1 MQIAGRARHG
11 AIAAGLDRLSES
23 SGSKAS
29 ETLMMQPTSVVPPEG
44 SLEQTAEML
53 DPLLEVI
60 VELLGLAGLRGF
72 LPVCLRW
79 FTVTVCHPL
88 FIRMPFEKCQQSTML
103 ILTDL
108 MAQANEPPA
117 SLLEDP
123 AAAFEHAEVELQLTE
138 FFASP
143 PSSLSLVYLRYVRR
157 LTFLFRWIHVSAE
170 CQLGALPEARY
181 GHVLS
186 AIEEVRQRASDMACA
201 GQQLLSQMPDAGLPS
216 RWGEWLELVLEARGL
231 PQSHCQQFSCQRRR
245 VSTIWS
251 NILQM
256 LEATVR
262 QLEDIASL
270 AKQLEKFV
278 QDPEAE
284 VRPHLANIAQL
295 PGPGASMCRLSL
307 DLSGCPGGW

>member
-1 MQIAGRARHG
+1 MHPRGMEPPASKQM
-11 AIAAGLDRLSES
+11 SEM
-23 SGSKAS
+23 
-29 ETLMMQPTSVVPPEG
+29 L
-44 SLEQTAEML
+44 L
-53 DPLLEVI
+53 DPLLQAI
-60 VELLGLAGLRGF
+60 VELLGFGGLRGF
-72 LPVCLRW
+72 LAVCLRW

-88 FIRMPFEKCQQSTML
+88 FIRTPFEICQQSTMST
-103 ILTDL
+103 LTDL
-108 MAQANEPPA
+108 MAQANEPPT
-117 SLLEDP
+117 SLQEDP

-170 CQLGALPEARY
+170 CQLGDLPEARH

-186 AIEEVRQRASDMACA
+186 AIEEVRHRASDMASA

-216 RWGEWLELVLEARGL
+216 RWGEWLEHVLEARGL
-231 PQSHCQQFSCQRRR
+231 PGSHCQQFSCQRRR
-245 VSTIWS
+245 VSTIWG

-270 AKQLEKFV
+270 AGQLEKFV
-278 QDPEAE
+278 QDAE
-284 VRPHLANIAQL
+284 VQARPHLVLAGL
-295 PGPGASMCRLSL
+295 PGSHSALCRPSL
-307 DLSGCPGGW
+307 DLSALCWRIETA